1 MLAEYYLLI
10 KALHVISIISWMAGL
25 LYLPRLFVYHTQ
37 VEVGSEASEKFKV
50 MERRLLRAIMTPAMI
65 ASWLFG
71 LLILAT
77 GVIDLTGGLA
87 ACQDSVG
94 GAADH
99 CPHGDG
105 VVAAR
110 LCRGPQSPA
119 GAVLPFRKRGT
130 DPADG
135 RYCSAGDSEAF
146 LITRVE
152 RRAAPCKTCV

>member
-77 GVIDLTGGLA
+77 GVIDLTGGWLHA
-87 ACQDSVG
+87 KILL
-94 GAADH
+94 
-99 CPHGDG
+99 
-105 VVAAR
+105 VVLLTIAHMAMA
-110 LCRGPQSPA
+110 SW
-119 GAVLPFRKRGT
+119 
-130 DPADG
+130 
-135 RYCSAGDSEAF
+135 
-146 LITRVE
+146 
-152 RRAAPCKTCV
+152 RRAFAEDRNRRPERFFRFANEVPTLLMVGIVLLVILKPF